1 MERNGTQILKLV
13 DAELFTA
20 YLHTDDGAIF
30 MRLIERS
37 FGNDIT
43 TRTFD
48 TVKKC
53 AVA

>member
-1 MERNGTQILKLV
+1 V
-13 DAELFTA
+13 
-20 YLHTDDGAIF
+20 F
-30 MRLIERS
+30 MTLLERS
-37 FGNDIT
+37 FGTDIT